1 MARPRKTSPEKN
13 RFRKYEELRSSLKTG
28 DLVLFSSDELVG
40 RLIRFGTGSVWS
52 HIGMVIHIEEWEL
65 VLLWESTTLQNIK
78 EFDSGQKFVGVQL
91 VALSQKI
98 REFTGRIAIRMLS
111 RPLDKNQLETLASFR
126 RQAARLVSFEG
137 SKWELI
143 RAAVDGPWELL
154 VGQNRED
161 LSNLFCAEL
170 IAEAYER
177 IGLLVDGANE
187 RPSNEYTPGD
197 FGSERRLALMG
208 GYELGSEIE
217 I

>member
-1 MARPRKTSPEKN
+1 M
-13 RFRKYEELRSSLKTG
+13 
-28 DLVLFSSDELVG
+28 
-40 RLIRFGTGSVWS
+40 
-52 HIGMVIHIEEWEL
+52 
-65 VLLWESTTLQNIK
+65 WESTTLQNIK

-161 LSNLFCAEL
+161 LSNLFCAEP

-187 RPSNEYTPGD
+187 RPSNEYAPGD

-208 GYELGSEIE
+208 GYDLGSEIE

>member
-52 HIGMVIHIEEWEL
+52 HIGMVIHIEAREL

>member
-1 MARPRKTSPEKN
+1 MARPRRRVPTS
-13 RFRKYEELRSSLKTG
+13 RKYEELRSSLKTG

-126 RQAARLVSFEG
+126 RKAARLVSLG

-161 LSNLFCAEL
+161 LSNLFCAEP

-208 GYELGSEIE
+208 GYELGSEVE

>member
-1 MARPRKTSPEKN
+1 M
-13 RFRKYEELRSSLKTG
+13 
-28 DLVLFSSDELVG
+28 LFSSDELVG

-52 HIGMVIHIEEWEL
+52 HIGTVIHIEEWEL

-98 REFTGRIAIRMLS
+98 REFTGRIAIRCLVS
-111 RPLDKNQLETLASFR
+111 RPLDKNQLETLAPFR

-143 RAAVDGPWELL
+143 RAAVDGAWELL

-177 IGLLVDGANE
+177 IGLLADGSQRKAIKRIHPWGLWIRKTLSPN
-187 RPSNEYTPGD
+187 G
-197 FGSERRLALMG
+197 RL
-208 GYELGSEIE
+208 
-217 I
+217 